1 MVMVLDV
8 HWKLT
13 VEVPQLTEL
22 QQTLLAIGATLVETV
37 ASIIA
42 TIEQLNAN
50 QATAAQALNEQV
62 TRIADEVAQW
72 EASSITQQ
80 QIDNLGA
87 ALKTAADTAG
97 KQAADIQANT
107 EAIRG
112 IVPDAATPPA

>member
-1 MVMVLDV
+1 MGGL
-8 HWKLT
+8 
-13 VEVPQLTEL
+13 
-22 QQTLLAIGATLVETV
+22 
-37 ASIIA
+37 
-42 TIEQLNAN
+42 
-50 QATAAQALNEQV
+50 
-62 TRIADEVAQW
+62 
-72 EASSITQQ
+72 SITQQ